1 MIIEQMEK
9 VIENIERHIVGKREV
24 IELSLTALL
33 SGGHILLEDVPGVG
47 KTALVKALAQSLQLP
62 FQRIQFTPDLL
73 PSDILGVSI
82 YNPATQQ
89 FEFKKGPIFG
99 SVLLADELNRASPK
113 TQSALLESME
123 EQRVTMDGATYALPQ
138 PFFVMATQN
147 PATHHGTYDL
157 PEAQLDRFLF
167 KVKMGYPE
175 YEEELFLLN
184 HHMENSVLQPVLTI
198 EALMEMKRE
207 VHSVKIHEQVQRYLL
222 DLVRST
228 RIHPSLD
235 LGLSPRSALAFQHA
249 TKAYATL
256 KGRMYVTPDDIQYL
270 FPYIAL
276 HRLHETKEA
285 LFDGMTLEQIVT
297 DIIVTTPVPVGVF
310 V

>member
-9 VIENIERHIVGKREV
+9 VITNIERHIVGKREV

-47 KTALVKALAQSLQLP
+47 KTALVKSLAQSMHLP

-82 YNPATQQ
+82 YNPATSQ

-123 EQRVTMDGATYALPQ
+123 EQKVTIDGVTYELPQ

-147 PATHHGTYDL
+147 PSTHHGTYDL

-167 KVKMGYPE
+167 KVKMGYPT
-175 YEEELFLLN
+175 YEEELFLLKS
-184 HHMENSVLQPVLTI
+184 HVENGVLQSVLTV
-198 EALMEMKRE
+198 ESLMAMKRE
-207 VHSVKIHEQVQRYLL
+207 IHDVKIHEQVQRYLL
-222 DLVRST
+222 DLVRAT
-228 RIHPSLD
+228 REHPLLD

-256 KGRMYVTPDDIQYL
+256 RGRMYVTPDDIQYL

-276 HRLHETKEA
+276 HRIHETKEA
-285 LFDGMTLEQIVT
+285 LFDGITLEQIVT
-297 DIIVTTPVPVGVF
+297 DLLTTTPVPVGVF

>member
-47 KTALVKALAQSLQLP
+47 KTALVKVLAQSLQLP

-207 VHSVKIHEQVQRYLL
+207 VHGVKIHEQVQRYLL

-285 LFDGMTLEQIVT
+285 LFEGMTLEQIVA

>member
-9 VIENIERHIVGKREV
+9 VITNIERHIVGKREV

-47 KTALVKALAQSLQLP
+47 KTALVKSLAQSMHLP

-82 YNPATQQ
+82 YNPATSQ
-89 FEFKKGPIFG
+89 FEFKKGSIFG

-123 EQRVTMDGATYALPQ
+123 EQKVTIDGVTYELPQ

-147 PATHHGTYDL
+147 PSTHHGTYDL

-167 KVKMGYPE
+167 KVKMGYPT
-175 YEEELFLLN
+175 YEEELFLLKS
-184 HHMENSVLQPVLTI
+184 HVENGVLQSVLTV
-198 EALMEMKRE
+198 ESLMAMKRE
-207 VHSVKIHEQVQRYLL
+207 IHDVKIHEQVQRYLL
-222 DLVRST
+222 DLVRAT
-228 RIHPSLD
+228 REHPLLD

-256 KGRMYVTPDDIQYL
+256 RGRMYVTPDDIQYL

-276 HRLHETKEA
+276 HRIHETKEA
-285 LFDGMTLEQIVT
+285 LFDGITLEQIVT
-297 DIIVTTPVPVGVF
+297 DLLTTTPVPVGVF

>member
-1 MIIEQMEK
+1 MIIERMEK
-9 VIENIERHIVGKREV
+9 VIDNIERQIVGKREV

-82 YNPATQQ
+82 YSPATQQ

-123 EQRVTMDGATYALPQ
+123 EQRVTMDGVTYELPQ

-147 PATHHGTYDL
+147 PSTHHGTYDL

-167 KVKMGYPE
+167 KVKMGYPT
-175 YEEELFLLN
+175 YEEELFLLKR
-184 HHMENSVLQPVLTI
+184 HVENSVTHPVLTV
-198 EALMEMKRE
+198 ESLMQMKRE
-207 VHSVKIHEQVQRYLL
+207 IHDVKIHEQVQRYLL
-222 DLVRST
+222 DLVRAT
-228 RIHPSLD
+228 REHPLLE

-249 TKAYATL
+249 AKAYATL
-256 KGRMYVTPDDIQYL
+256 RGRMYVTPDDIQYL

-276 HRLHETKEA
+276 HRIHETKEA
-285 LFDGMTLEQIVT
+285 LFDGMTLEQIVK
-297 DIIVTTPVPVGVF
+297 DLLTTTSVPVGVF

>member
-207 VHSVKIHEQVQRYLL
+207 VHGVKIHEQVQRYLL

-285 LFDGMTLEQIVT
+285 LFDGMTLEQIVA